1 MVGAVIVD
9 ARGELAGEGYHA
21 AYGGPH
27 AEIVALADAGERAR
41 SGTLYVTLEP
51 CAHHGKTQPCVDA
64 ILAAGLRRV
73 VVALAEPTSQA
84 GGGSDRLRVEGVEV
98 QEGLGAERSRSLN
111 RRWLHWVRFHRPWVT
126 VKAAVSLD
134 GRVATREGDSR
145 WITGEEARKRGL
157 ELREEHDAILV
168 GVETILADDPRLTRR
183 LGLNPVSNWR
193 RIVLDSKLRT
203 PSEAVVVQIQPESTL
218 IYHTVEAAAEDRRRL
233 REAGLELVELRAGDD
248 GRVDLEAVLDH
259 LARREV
265 AALLVEGGPTV
276 HGSFNDAELVDEVA
290 LFIAPFVIGGGT
302 SNGTA
307 RTSKSGPCG
316 PRRLMFTGLIE
327 TVGTVDALKRSGGG
341 ARLAVSAQWPDSVS
355 VQPGDSVAVNGACLT
370 AVEPSATGFAADL
383 SPETVQRTLLG
394 KLATGDAVN
403 LERALKLGDRIGG
416 HIVQGHVDTT
426 VSLLAVRPEGG
437 FQTWRL
443 SLPAEQANEVALK
456 GSVALD
462 GVSLT
467 IAGLGVDWFEV
478 ALIPVTLEATTFGR
492 LRSGASLHLETDVLA
507 KYVAQRLDGRGPS
520 ALEEMFGGGNA

>member
-1 MVGAVIVD
+1 MDRALELAARGRCGASPNPMVGAVIVD

-27 AEIVALADAGERAR
+27 AEIEALADAGERAR

-51 CAHHGKTQPCVDA
+51 CAHYGKTPPCVDA

-73 VVALAEPTSQA
+73 VIALAEPTSQA

-134 GRVATREGDSR
+134 GRVATREGDSK
-145 WITGEEARKRGL
+145 WITGEEARKRSL

-168 GVETILADDPRLTRR
+168 GIETILADDPRLTRR
-183 LGLNPVSNWR
+183 LELNPVSNWR

-203 PSEAVVVQIQPESTL
+203 PTEAVVVQIQPESTL

-233 REAGLELVELRAGDD
+233 REAGVELVELRAGDD

-290 LFIAPFVIGGGT
+290 LFIAPFVIGGG
-302 SNGTA
+302 G
-307 RTSKSGPCG
+307 
-316 PRRLMFTGLIE
+316 
-327 TVGTVDALKRSGGG
+327 
-341 ARLAVSAQWPDSVS
+341 
-355 VQPGDSVAVNGACLT
+355 
-370 AVEPSATGFAADL
+370 PSAVAGRGISTLEGAQRLVFEDIERHGEDL
-383 SPETVQRTLLG
+383 EIR
-394 KLATGDAVN
+394 
-403 LERALKLGDRIGG
+403 
-416 HIVQGHVDTT
+416 
-426 VSLLAVRPEGG
+426 AVRPE
-437 FQTWRL
+437 
-443 SLPAEQANEVALK
+443 
-456 GSVALD
+456 
-462 GVSLT
+462 
-467 IAGLGVDWFEV
+467 
-478 ALIPVTLEATTFGR
+478 
-492 LRSGASLHLETDVLA
+492 ETDVHGA
-507 KYVAQRLDGRGPS
+507 D
-520 ALEEMFGGGNA
+520 

>member
-1 MVGAVIVD
+1 MDRALDLAARGRCGASPNPMVGAVIVD

-290 LFIAPFVIGGGT
+290 LFIAPFVIGGG
-302 SNGTA
+302 G
-307 RTSKSGPCG
+307 
-316 PRRLMFTGLIE
+316 
-327 TVGTVDALKRSGGG
+327 
-341 ARLAVSAQWPDSVS
+341 
-355 VQPGDSVAVNGACLT
+355 
-370 AVEPSATGFAADL
+370 PSAVAGRGISTLEGAQRLVFEDIERHGEDL
-383 SPETVQRTLLG
+383 EIR
-394 KLATGDAVN
+394 
-403 LERALKLGDRIGG
+403 
-416 HIVQGHVDTT
+416 
-426 VSLLAVRPEGG
+426 AVRPE
-437 FQTWRL
+437 
-443 SLPAEQANEVALK
+443 
-456 GSVALD
+456 
-462 GVSLT
+462 
-467 IAGLGVDWFEV
+467 
-478 ALIPVTLEATTFGR
+478 
-492 LRSGASLHLETDVLA
+492 ETDVHGA
-507 KYVAQRLDGRGPS
+507 D
-520 ALEEMFGGGNA
+520 